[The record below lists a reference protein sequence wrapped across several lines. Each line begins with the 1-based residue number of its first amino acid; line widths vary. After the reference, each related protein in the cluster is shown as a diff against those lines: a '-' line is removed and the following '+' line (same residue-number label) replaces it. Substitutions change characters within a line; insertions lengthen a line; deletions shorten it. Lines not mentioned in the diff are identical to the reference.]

1 MARYIKHVTMGVY
14 LYVYLHSYSLH
25 SAALK
30 LHRLLPISF
39 CKYYA
44 KYPIKVSRGA
54 VVESVERLLKVPVRC
69 NSTDVGSN
77 HANAYGGR
85 KILEAPSV
93 EDIRALFG
101 NKL

>member
-39 CKYYA
+39 CKYFA
-44 KYPIKVSRGA
+44 KYPIKVSRGT
-54 VVESVERLLKVPVRC
+54 VVESVERLLKVPVWC
-69 NSTDVGSN
+69 NSIDVGSN
-77 HANAYGGR
+77 LGR
-85 KILEAPSV
+85 G
-93 EDIRALFG
+93 IRW
-101 NKL
+101 